1 VARRRAKSARLQDDP
16 TRRGDDACAHHTVA
30 SHTVASHTVAT
41 CGLRCVRE
49 RSSESHL
56 RSMYRARTL
65 STATSDHGSVGVF
78 VLNQLHVSRPTTR
91 VHISIMGWQTQ
102 GSGSPTEGKRGGR
115 LSSAASVVVSPSSG
129 ACHAADR
136 LRCPLAARGPTLRR
150 STLRAG
156 GGPRTLR
163 LSPRTFL
170 CTEQSPT
177 PDRGST
183 GQPRPRAGHARPL
196 RARGE
201 SCQSSTGAPRA
212 AICGSLPLPSTENA
226 AQRTLRCPLCA
237 AQWAQAPGGNGVG
250 VHRQLFFGGVVR
262 RVPASGRAR
271 VWCGANAGAV
281 ASEFWRGVAC
291 GARSDVATAG
301 RPPTMWWV

>member
-1 VARRRAKSARLQDDP
+1 MSRDP
-16 TRRGDDACAHHTVA
+16 QLAFTF
-30 SHTVASHTVAT
+30 
-41 CGLRCVRE
+41 
-49 RSSESHL
+49 RSWGGKRKGAGRPPKGNAAGVSHL
-56 RSMYRARTL
+56 RRRSLSRHHPVHATL
-65 STATSDHGSVGVF
+65 RIVCGV
-78 VLNQLHVSRPTTR
+78 
-91 VHISIMGWQTQ
+91 
-102 GSGSPTEGKRGGR
+102 
-115 LSSAASVVVSPSSG
+115 PS
-129 ACHAADR
+129 
-136 LRCPLAARGPTLRR
+136 LREGPTLRR